1 MKRNTIVKM
10 LAAEIVDSHD
20 GQYSNSDLQRASN
33 ALRLLEEFGIVKPK
47 HKVSI
52 TRLDI
57 EAMPYEDFVEV
68 SGWEKE

>member
-1 MKRNTIVKM
+1 MKK
-10 LAAEIVDSHD
+10 
-20 GQYSNSDLQRASN
+20 SDLVKLIVPLISANGPGDSVSTANLILKRLDE
-33 ALRLLEEFGIVKPK
+33 LRILNPK